1 MGNHDL
7 FMRRRKPDSM
17 ELQQMKAAAKE
28 EKQRRQVQR
37 NRLAREKQLRE
48 EAERERANMERRLL
62 QYQEEIRL
70 ANEALVRFYLFTLSF
85 VTKCLIS
92 LFPKKC
98 LHRAFFRFIYNYYMS
113 ICLINIKKL
122 MYSELININNDD

>member
-28 EKQRRQVQR
+28 EKQRRQIER

-48 EAERERANMERRLL
+48 EAERERANLEQRLL

-70 ANEALVRFYLFTLSF
+70 ANEALVS
-85 VTKCLIS
+85 
-92 LFPKKC
+92 
-98 LHRAFFRFIYNYYMS
+98 
-113 ICLINIKKL
+113 
-122 MYSELININNDD
+122 